1 MHVIR
6 VTPEEYEK
14 IVPDRRVF
22 FNEPRFCEL
31 NKDKVDQVHYLIV
44 MKDTS
49 ARFGLILGQKG
60 DVAKCPFSAPYSY
73 PVEVRGGERVAAYD
87 EALQAIE
94 AYCAGQGIRE
104 LFITFPPLFYD
115 EHVLSA
121 WISAFYRNKYEVANL
136 DLTYALD
143 LKQLNVD
150 VEQFGTMVTQKGRK
164 ALRKAMKSGLTLHKC
179 ETYEEMAEAYEMI
192 KINHDAKGFPVRMT
206 FQQVMDTM
214 KLVDHDVFLVKHGET
229 TVLAEFLYRV
239 NKDTVQGIYC
249 GVHPDYTEFNS
260 MNYLTY
266 QTIRYYGDLGYKILD
281 KATATEN
288 SIPNYGLCDF
298 KESVG
303 AKRSLKY
310 SFHKNLA
317 D

>member
-73 PVEVRGGERVAAYD
+73 PLEIRAVAKVKDID
-87 EALQAIE
+87 EALAAIE
-94 AYCAGQGIRE
+94 EYCKESGIAQLR
-104 LFITFPPLFYD
+104 FTFPPLFYD
-115 EHVLSA
+115 EHLLSP
-121 WISAFYRNKYEVANL
+121 WINAFYRTKYGA
-136 DLTYALD
+136 
-143 LKQLNVD
+143 LNVD
-150 VEQFGTMVTQKGRK
+150 INYSMNLEELYCEEYFSLIPEKGRK
-164 ALRKAMKSGLTLHKC
+164 HLKKAIKLGVTAKRC
-179 ETYEEMAEAYEMI
+179 ETEEEILEAY
-192 KINHDAKGFPVRMT
+192 KIIETNHHEKNRPVHLSFEQLMA
-206 FQQVMDTM
+206 TM
-214 KLVDHDVFLVKHGET
+214 RLIDHDVFLGQIDGKSICAFVFYRISDELVECIYSG
-229 TVLAEFLYRV
+229 FLS
-239 NKDTVQGIYC
+239 
-249 GVHPDYTEFNS
+249 DYTKYNG

-266 QTIRYYGDLGYKILD
+266 YIIQYYGERGFKLIDR
-281 KATATEN
+281 ATATED
-288 SIPNYGLCDF
+288 SVPNYGLCDF

-310 SFHKNLA
+310 SFVKDLSDN
-317 D
+317 